1 MTSKNNQITKQLDF
15 TIDAHI
21 AEEAESIMQ
30 SAGISPESLIK
41 QLYSQISETG
51 TIPFDPKSTV
61 NNNAISKLTKAS
73 YERGQRVKTQKEI
86 DAFFDD
92 DGGY

>member
-1 MTSKNNQITKQLDF
+1 MSKNNQITKQFNF
-15 TIDAHI
+15 TIDAQV
-21 AEEAESIMQ
+21 AEKAESIMR
-30 SAGISPESLIK
+30 SADISPESLIK

-51 TIPFDPKSTV
+51 TIPFNPKSTV
-61 NNNAISKLTKAS
+61 NNNVISKLTKAS